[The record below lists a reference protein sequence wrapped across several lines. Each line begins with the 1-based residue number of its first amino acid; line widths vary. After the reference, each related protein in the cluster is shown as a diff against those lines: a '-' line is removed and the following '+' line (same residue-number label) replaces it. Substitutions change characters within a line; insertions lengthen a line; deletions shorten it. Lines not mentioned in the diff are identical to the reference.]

1 MDMKQKSLEYEIPEE
16 YERMFDAFL
25 KESEDETGEIA
36 SSELEEL
43 AAEFGEYTV
52 DAEGQTPQ
60 TLWLELVKTLER
72 AINLVSQLQQTGE
85 PESGFHQQDI
95 KDLQSIA
102 NALRALVPQLEGII
116 TRFKKRSPKP

>member
-1 MDMKQKSLEYEIPEE
+1 MKQKSLEYEIPEE
-16 YERMFDAFL
+16 YERMFDSFL
-25 KESEDETGEIA
+25 KESDLEEET
-36 SSELEEL
+36 SELEEL

-72 AINLVSQLQQTGE
+72 GINLVSQLQQTGE
-85 PESGFHQQDI
+85 PEPGFHQQDI
-95 KDLQSIA
+95 KNLQSIA

>member
-1 MDMKQKSLEYEIPEE
+1 MKQKSLEYEIPEE
-16 YERMFDAFL
+16 YERMFDSFL
-25 KESEDETGEIA
+25 KESDLEEET
-36 SSELEEL
+36 SELEEL
-43 AAEFGEYTV
+43 AEEFGEYTV

-60 TLWLELVKTLER
+60 RLWRELVKTLER

-85 PESGFHQQDI
+85 PETGFHQQDI